1 MRISKGKPVFGRKDT
16 IDFST
21 LGEIIHAWL
30 VKFRDDY
37 VNLEL
42 PSVPADIAEACSNHE
57 EARQKYIGVMDKM
70 IYAFADEEPEYAGT
84 FYCAGEPIENSRL
97 FSLDIQVSD
106 HGAWDRYM
114 EDCDEHERKVAEG
127 LKLFGEYFRSL
138 WV

>member
-37 VNLEL
+37 VKLEL
-42 PSVPADIAEACSNHE
+42 YSVPCDLADEYGDDAQA
-57 EARQKYIGVMDKM
+57 KYVEIMDKM
-70 IYAFADEEPEYAGT
+70 IYAFADVEPEYAGDIS
-84 FYCAGEPIENSRL
+84 CVSEPIEGSQFL
-97 FSLDIQVSD
+97 KMDVQVSD
-106 HGAWDRYM
+106 EDAWDQYVK
-114 EDCDEHERKVAEG
+114 DCDEHQRKVQEG
-127 LKLFGEYFRSL
+127 LKLFGEYYRSL

>member
-1 MRISKGKPVFGRKDT
+1 MRISKGKPMFGRRDT

-37 VNLEL
+37 VEL
-42 PSVPADIAEACSNHE
+42 GLTSIPVGLSQEEYLDI
-57 EARQKYIGVMDKM
+57 IDKM
-70 IYAFADEEPEYAGT
+70 IYAFADIEPEYS
-84 FYCAGEPIENSRL
+84 GEIRKKTVEPDEHGLIPFKLE
-97 FSLDIQVSD
+97 VSD
-106 HGAWDRYM
+106 EEAWQQYK
-114 EDCDEHERKVAEG
+114 EDVREHEHKVAEG

>member
-37 VNLEL
+37 IEL
-42 PSVPADIAEACSNHE
+42 GLTSIPVGLTQEEYLDI
-57 EARQKYIGVMDKM
+57 IDKM
-70 IYAFADEEPEYAGT
+70 IYAFADVEPEYS
-84 FYCAGEPIENSRL
+84 GEITSHSDRITDSQFRRVWVE
-97 FSLDIQVSD
+97 VSD
-106 HGAWDRYM
+106 RDAWGQYLR
-114 EDCDEHERKVAEG
+114 ECDEHAEKVEEG

>member
-1 MRISKGKPVFGRKDT
+1 MRVSKGKPVFGRKDT

-37 VNLEL
+37 IEL
-42 PSVPADIAEACSNHE
+42 GLTSIPVGLTQEEYLDI
-57 EARQKYIGVMDKM
+57 IDKM
-70 IYAFADEEPEYAGT
+70 IYAFADVEPEYSGGIT
-84 FYCAGEPIENSRL
+84 MHSDGITDSQFRRVWTE
-97 FSLDIQVSD
+97 VSD
-106 HGAWDRYM
+106 QGAWEQYLR
-114 EDCDEHERKVAEG
+114 ECDEHAEKVEEG

>member
-21 LGEIIHAWL
+21 VGEIIHAWL

-37 VNLEL
+37 IEL
-42 PSVPADIAEACSNHE
+42 GLTSVPVGLTQEEYLDI
-57 EARQKYIGVMDKM
+57 IDKM
-70 IYAFADEEPEYAGT
+70 IYAFADVEPEYSGEITYNSDKVTDSDFRRVWAG
-84 FYCAGEPIENSRL
+84 
-97 FSLDIQVSD
+97 VSD
-106 HGAWDRYM
+106 QDAWGQYIK
-114 EDCDEHERKVAEG
+114 ECDEHAGKVEEG

>member
-37 VNLEL
+37 IEL
-42 PSVPADIAEACSNHE
+42 GLTSVPVGLSQEEYLDI
-57 EARQKYIGVMDKM
+57 IDKM
-70 IYAFADEEPEYAGT
+70 IYAFADVEPEYN
-84 FYCAGEPIENSRL
+84 GEITYNSDKITDSQFRRVWVE
-97 FSLDIQVSD
+97 VSD
-106 HGAWDRYM
+106 QDAWEQYLR
-114 EDCDEHERKVAEG
+114 ECDEHAEKVEEG
-127 LKLFGEYFRSL
+127 LELFGEYFRSL